1 MNNSLYIGELVYNR
15 LSTIPETTTRCY
27 PLIAE
32 NSTNFPFL
40 IYKRDSLE
48 RESLTKDGYGSD
60 YVSVTVTIVTE
71 SYKEGLDIAQK
82 VRQLLTLRSYNYN
95 DKMTVTSNLTAAYE
109 SYEDNSY
116 IQTLTFTMSVA

>member
-1 MNNSLYIGELVYNR
+1 MNNSLYIGGFVYNK
-15 LSTIPETTTRCY
+15 LTTIEQTGTRCY

-32 NSTNFPFL
+32 NSTNFPFI

-60 YVSVTVTIVTE
+60 YVNVTITVVAE
-71 SYKEGLDIAQK
+71 SYKESLDIAQQ
-82 VRQLLTLRSYNYN
+82 VRQLLTVNSYNYN
-95 DKMTVTSNLTAAYE
+95 MMKITSNLTAAYE

-116 IQTLTFTMSVA
+116 IQTLTFTMSVS